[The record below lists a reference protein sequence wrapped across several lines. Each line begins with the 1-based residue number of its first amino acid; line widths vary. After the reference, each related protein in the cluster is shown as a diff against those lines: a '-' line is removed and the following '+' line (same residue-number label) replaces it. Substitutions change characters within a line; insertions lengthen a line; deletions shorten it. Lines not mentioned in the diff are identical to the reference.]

1 MDIKKRLKNKPFL
14 VALFAAAMMLLQT
27 ILEPIGIDVTL
38 FNETITNIFNAV
50 LAVLIILGVV
60 VDPLTGGISDKEK

>member
-14 VALFAAAMMLLQT
+14 VALFAAFMMLLQT

-38 FNETITNIFNAV
+38 FNATITNIFNAV

-60 VDPLTGGISDKEK
+60 VDPLTDGIGDKEK

>member
-14 VALFAAAMMLLQT
+14 VSLFAAFMMLLQT

-60 VDPLTGGISDKEK
+60 VDPLTDGISDKEK